1 MAMQVRWRRIARE
14 DRGRRNGEERVDGK
28 EGISWKSDCGH
39 EHGTAALTV
48 FYQAAIPRAAMG
60 SEGEGGKQRVEQQM
74 CSVRFDWLRRFH
86 PLSLLSHGCGARR
99 LRGDWQVRHTD
110 QERHHGLLE
119 VYSTQPA
126 ESQVP
131 LIVRRGDGTWDMIY
145 ADMGGHDAI
154 CLFV

>member
-1 MAMQVRWRRIARE
+1 MQVRWRRIARE

-60 SEGEGGKQRVEQQM
+60 SEGEGGKQRVEQRM

-99 LRGDWQVRHTD
+99 LRGDWQTACLGASYGPGTSSWAIGGIQYTASRVAGAVDR
-110 QERHHGLLE
+110 QERRWNL
-119 VYSTQPA
+119 
-126 ESQVP
+126 
-131 LIVRRGDGTWDMIY
+131 
-145 ADMGGHDAI
+145 GHDI
-154 CLFV
+154 RGHGRT